1 MASENVNVKGTE
13 MANCICI
20 NCTVDRSLDALTWF
34 NLLKIKKKFEV
45 SGLSWIMKYYS
56 FQAADLDDVFKEN
69 VRKSQYEKPTP
80 IQKWAIPA
88 VLRGRDIMGCA
99 QTGSGKTVSWVRFC
113 LENVSL
119 P

>member
-1 MASENVNVKGTE
+1 VNVTGTE
-13 MANCICI
+13 VMNGIRVHC
-20 NCTVDRSLDALTWF
+20 LTDGIF
-34 NLLKIKKKFEV
+34 DGSTIIRKILKSAV
-45 SGLSWIMKYYS
+45 YLIMNYS

-99 QTGSGKTVSWVRFC
+99 QTGSGKTVSYVNLAWKPF
-113 LENVSL
+113 LSHSL
-119 P
+119 CACKCELFH